1 MRGKQARQLAAH
13 NRIEDGILGDGKP
26 AQAGRKN
33 RRKSARQSNRT
44 DNPGN
49 NRKGRAR
56 GDDNSSNIDAEGFRP
71 NVGIIVLNARGQ
83 ALWARRV
90 GGKDAWQFPQGGI
103 NPGETAEQALFR
115 ELYEEIGLTRDQV
128 SVLACTRGWLRYRLP
143 QRLIRRRS
151 EPLCIGQKQK
161 WYLLMLE
168 APESAISFNNGYKPE
183 FDHWRW
189 VSYWHPL
196 SKVVTFK
203 REVYRRALTELAPQ
217 QIQLERSWLR
227 ELGNP

>member
-1 MRGKQARQLAAH
+1 M
-13 NRIEDGILGDGKP
+13 GDGKP

-33 RRKSARQSNRT
+33 RRRSAKQQNRS
-44 DNPGN
+44 DNPAN
-49 NRKGRAR
+49 NRKGRS
-56 GDDNSSNIDAEGFRP
+56 GENDSNIDAEGFRP

-83 ALWARRV
+83 ALWARRI

-103 NPGETAEQALFR
+103 NPGESPEHALYR

-128 SVLACTRGWLRYRLP
+128 SMIACTRGWLRYRLP

-161 WYLLMLE
+161 WYLLRLE

-189 VSYWHPL
+189 VSWWHPL
-196 SKVVTFK
+196 TKVVTFK

-217 QIQLERSWLR
+217 QIQLEKRWLR
-227 ELGNP
+227 EQD

>member
-1 MRGKQARQLAAH
+1 MLRTATH
-13 NRIEDGILGDGKP
+13 NSIEDGILGDGKP
-26 AQAGRKN
+26 AQAGRRN
-33 RRKSARQSNRT
+33 RRRPAKQSNRT
-44 DNPGN
+44 DSPAAN
-49 NRKGRAR
+49 NRNR
-56 GDDNSSNIDAEGFRP
+56 GQGSENSSNIDTEGFRP
-71 NVGIIVLNARGQ
+71 NVGIIVLNVRGQ

-103 NPGETAEQALFR
+103 NPGETPEQALYR

-128 SVLACTRGWLRYRLP
+128 SLIACTRGWLRYRLP

-161 WYLLMLE
+161 WFLLKLE
-168 APESAISFNNGYKPE
+168 AQESSISFDNGYKPE

-189 VSYWHPL
+189 VNYWHPL

-217 QIQLERSWLR
+217 QLQLERRWLR
-227 ELGNP
+227 DKGE